1 MLLVVGVCFGGY
13 RKARRGERKG
23 LGSRETGFDAGKG
36 CGRTGKQ
43 CLSAIIDTW
52 LLVADI
58 PRCLVLSE
66 VLSLTALWSV
76 TGHGDPYRF

>member
-1 MLLVVGVCFGGY
+1 MVGVHFGGY

-23 LGSRETGFDAGKG
+23 LGSKETGFDTGKG
-36 CGRTGKQ
+36 CQRTGKQ

-66 VLSLTALWSV
+66 VLSLMALWLV
-76 TGHGDPYRF
+76 TGHSDPHRF